1 MEEFELE
8 AELKSALERGEF
20 VLHYQ
25 PQVEP
30 LTGRIVAVEALIR
43 WSHPVRG
50 LVPPA
55 VFIPAAERNG
65 LIIEIGDWVLR
76 EACAQSRRWL
86 DARLTPVR
94 VAVNLSARQF
104 SDANLISRI
113 HAALS
118 AAGLGPEDLELEI
131 TESMMAL
138 DPDQASGAMVALR
151 GAGVR
156 LMIDDFGTGYSS
168 LGSLKRFPVDGLKI
182 DRAFIRNL
190 PDDRH
195 DSTITRAVVA
205 MSRELGLATVAEGV
219 ETEEQRAFLT
229 GLGCDLLQ
237 GYLTGAPQPADEL
250 AGKLS
255 PGATGRVVKPARA
268 GRPSATSRHQGPSGS
283 NRRSRRGPI

>member
-1 MEEFELE
+1 MGEFELE

-30 LTGRIVAVEALIR
+30 LTGRIAAVEALIR
-43 WSHPVRG
+43 WRHPIRG
-50 LVPPA
+50 LVSPA
-55 VFIPAAERNG
+55 LFIPAAERTG
-65 LIIEIGDWVLR
+65 QIIEIGDWVLR
-76 EACAQSRRWL
+76 EACAQSRCWL
-86 DARLTPVR
+86 DARLIPVR

-104 SDANLISRI
+104 SDANLIARI
-113 HAALS
+113 HGALGAARLEP
-118 AAGLGPEDLELEI
+118 GDLELEI
-131 TESMMAL
+131 TESMMAH

-151 GAGVR
+151 TAGVR

-195 DSTITRAVVA
+195 DATITRAVVA
-205 MSRELGLATVAEGV
+205 MAHELGLETVAEGV

-229 GLGCDLLQ
+229 GLGCELLQ

-255 PGATGRVVKPARA
+255 PRETGRAVKPTRA
-268 GRPSATSRHQGPSGS
+268 GRPSATSRAQGPSAS